1 MNFLEK
7 CMCKKHK
14 EEILGGILFGAGLV
28 LGSVVTALCYEQKR
42 TVNGDKILENVKKMF
57 LAEAPIEGSWI
68 ELHPVPLSR
77 YSSKM
82 DVYSCSANIAFAFSK
97 ASASSILRINSK
109 YEICSI
115 AVMGLVMP
123 LLQNLSQS
131 LLIFDFNSVD
141 NMFLFFY

>member
-1 MNFLEK
+1 MMNFLEK

-57 LAEAPIEGSWI
+57 LAEAPIEGSWS

-77 YSSKM
+77 YSSKT
-82 DVYSCSANIAFAFSK
+82 DVYYGGISRKEEGVLVQYEFIADAYTGT
-97 ASASSILRINSK
+97 ILDLYK
-109 YEICSI
+109 
-115 AVMGLVMP
+115 L
-123 LLQNLSQS
+123 
-131 LLIFDFNSVD
+131 
-141 NMFLFFY
+141 